1 MRGETVRS
9 TTDAIVD
16 EISIHS
22 PHARGDTSA
31 KRFASIRCYFNPLPS
46 CEGRPQQERPPPAGR
61 QFQSTPLMR
70 GETIVAST
78 ANWRSRIS
86 IHSPHARGD
95 QDALSVFKFTL
106 PISIHSPHARGD
118 CGLRIRRR
126 ARHDFNPLPSCEGRR
141 ACAQIIDDIEQNFNP
156 LPSCE
161 GRPCANIARIKS
173 HARFQSTPLM
183 RGETLT
189 VDIIIF
195 CC

>member
-1 MRGETVRS
+1 MRALLRSGVQQFQSTPLMRGETPSWRS
-9 TTDAIVD
+9 STALIPFQSTPLMRGETKLYTGSGRGEEFQSTPLMRGETKNRVLTLD
-16 EISIHS
+16 EIRISIHS

-95 QDALSVFKFTL
+95 IPAS
-106 PISIHSPHARGD
+106 ISR
-118 CGLRIRRR
+118 LYRIT
-126 ARHDFNPLPSCEGRR
+126 
-141 ACAQIIDDIEQNFNP
+141 
-156 LPSCE
+156 
-161 GRPCANIARIKS
+161 
-173 HARFQSTPLM
+173 FQSTPLM
-183 RGETLT
+183 RGETAAAGANAGG
-189 VDIIIF
+189 
-195 CC
+195 